1 MSDDQLPD
9 RESLLEALQLI
20 GRGPNLAP
28 LDTASLEHAQPAVLI
43 GILDAAIHTLAEQ
56 YCKGKGTSQRFQI
69 VKGYKL
75 YLGARATEHDVMQFF
90 QSRVK
95 RLGADMQSALNEV
108 P

>member
-1 MSDDQLPD
+1 MSEEQLPD
-9 RESLLEALQLI
+9 RECLLEALRLI

-28 LDTASLEHAQPAVLI
+28 LDTAELEHALPAVLI
-43 GILDAAIHTLAEQ
+43 GMLDAAIHTLATQ

-75 YLGARATEHDVMQFF
+75 YLGPQATEHDVMQFF
-90 QSRVK
+90 QARVK
-95 RLGADMQSALNEV
+95 RLAGDMQSALNEI